1 MQTLK
6 FKIKHKHNDL
16 IVEYQKQ
23 YSIIL
28 HSAFNYFNN
37 LNTKLSVISN
47 YITNNSDLIKRLK
60 SLNNVELVNSWFTQS
75 AIKEAYQLF
84 KSYQSKL
91 DEYNQKQERK
101 NELLNKDK
109 LTYLEKKELKKLN
122 KINKPKVIFW
132 WKN

>member
-6 FKIKHKHNDL
+6 FKIEHKYNDL

-60 SLNNVELVNSWFTQS
+60 
-75 AIKEAYQLF
+75 I
-84 KSYQSKL
+84 
-91 DEYNQKQERK
+91 
-101 NELLNKDK
+101 
-109 LTYLEKKELKKLN
+109 LK
-122 KINKPKVIFW
+122 
-132 WKN
+132 